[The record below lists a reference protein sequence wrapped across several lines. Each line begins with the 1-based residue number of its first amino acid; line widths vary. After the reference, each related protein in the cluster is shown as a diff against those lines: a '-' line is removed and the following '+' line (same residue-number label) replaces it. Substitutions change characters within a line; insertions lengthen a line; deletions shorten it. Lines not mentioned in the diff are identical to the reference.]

1 MENGKL
7 IKCIKVH
14 LWLCTMILYS
24 DNLIKIYFIFNPIVF
39 YTVFYEAFQC
49 NVNEIREN
57 GKLIERIEYNIM
69 ECLTDWLIF
78 WIMIAFNLNY

>member
-1 MENGKL
+1 
-7 IKCIKVH
+7 
-14 LWLCTMILYS
+14 MILYS
-24 DNLIKIYFIFNPIVF
+24 DNLIKIYFIFYPIVF

-69 ECLTDWLIF
+69 ECLTD
-78 WIMIAFNLNY
+78 